1 MNKEYRIKF
10 AKRIKELR
18 IKNNLSIKK
27 LSQLIGISTSTLTN
41 YEKAKNLPK
50 INNLKKLAIFYQV
63 KVNYLLCIE

>member
-10 AKRIKELR
+10 AKRMKELR
-18 IKNNLSIKK
+18 IKNNFSIKH
-27 LSQLIGISTSTLTN
+27 LSQLIGISISTLSN

-63 KVNYLLCIE
+63 KVDYLLCIE